1 MKTEISERELLNKKW
16 GEFKVKDIFS
26 IIEKCKC
33 NNASKFFD
41 WNIPYV
47 WATNKNNWVMRFIEA
62 DKKFIT
68 KWNCVCFVC
77 DGQGSVWYSIYKKE
91 DFVWSTTLKVWRF
104 EFINEFIAQF
114 LISTLDKNRFIYS
127 FWYKRTE
134 ERLKNEKIL
143 LPITENEEID
153 YEFMENY
160 MKYLM
165 LRKYQKYLEYIW

>member
-1 MKTEISERELLNKKW
+1 
-16 GEFKVKDIFS
+16 
-26 IIEKCKC
+26 
-33 NNASKFFD
+33 
-41 WNIPYV
+41 
-47 WATNKNNWVMRFIEA
+47 MRFIEA

-104 EFINEFIAQF
+104 EFINEFISQF
-114 LISTLDKNRFIYS
+114 LISALDKNRFIYS

-153 YEFMENY
+153 YKFMENY
-160 MKYLM
+160 MKHLM
-165 LRKYQKYLEYIW
+165 LRKYQKYLNY